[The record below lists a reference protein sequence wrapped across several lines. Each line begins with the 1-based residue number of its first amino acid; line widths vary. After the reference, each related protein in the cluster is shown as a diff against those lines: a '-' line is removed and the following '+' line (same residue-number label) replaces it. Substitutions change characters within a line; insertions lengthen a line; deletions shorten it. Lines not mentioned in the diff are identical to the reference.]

1 VALINLGSVPYTIR
15 HGDRIAQMVVAP
27 VVQAQFQVVENLTET
42 DRGTGGFGSTGVGAV
57 GLE

>member
-1 VALINLGSVPYTIR
+1 
-15 HGDRIAQMVVAP
+15 MVVAP

-42 DRGTGGFGSTGVGAV
+42 DRGTRGFGSTGFGAV